1 MQPASFPI
9 VAEARMA
16 ERLLEVERERL
27 ARAVAKTAG
36 SRESARELPPAD
48 GRRSRATR
56 PHSSTMTGLALA
68 GCLALA
74 TSLVLG
80 GLSTVA
86 LGNTEVSIASA
97 PPPSA
102 SPMRPALVRGG
113 WFCLSH
119 GWCEARLSDS
129 RVNDAGP
136 TLDVAVSSH
145 GDGLVTGTFTLPGP
159 DGDWVGPVAVTWD
172 DRLGGAELFTGAGRV
187 LGVAGVFTLQGTAA
201 YEGWAFVGAWSDP
214 LTGEPTRVNGV
225 IYEGRA
231 LDLDAM
237 LRARAVAPNV
247 AVTAFSE
254 PADRA
259 GR

>member
-9 VAEARMA
+9 LAEARMA

-86 LGNTEVSIASA
+86 LGNTEVSIASTPPHIRDPDA
-97 PPPSA
+97 P
-102 SPMRPALVRGG
+102 
-113 WFCLSH
+113 
-119 GWCEARLSDS
+119 
-129 RVNDAGP
+129 
-136 TLDVAVSSH
+136 
-145 GDGLVTGTFTLPGP
+145 
-159 DGDWVGPVAVTWD
+159 
-172 DRLGGAELFTGAGRV
+172 GAGARWVV
-187 LGVAGVFTLQGTAA
+187 LPV
-201 YEGWAFVGAWSDP
+201 
-214 LTGEPTRVNGV
+214 TRMV
-225 IYEGRA
+225 
-231 LDLDAM
+231 
-237 LRARAVAPNV
+237 
-247 AVTAFSE
+247 
-254 PADRA
+254 
-259 GR
+259 